1 MSIEIDAKMVT
12 KDGMMKKRDLI
23 LLGAMLALG
32 GPVQAAPAVNEGYDW
47 ALRVSDEDRAD
58 AAILA
63 YEVDGTD
70 DQPLNFT
77 CEEASNRIF
86 VGISGHSPDL
96 TAIDLVSGDAALHV
110 AGTTETEEMPYFS
123 STEEIAGDAPFF
135 RAFVA
140 NGWLRMTDGTAS
152 LDMAATA
159 SGKQAITD
167 FARFCT
173 G

>member
-1 MSIEIDAKMVT
+1 MMT
-12 KDGMMKKRDLI
+12 KDRMMKKRTLI
-23 LLGAMLALG
+23 VAGILAGAMLGSAA
-32 GPVQAAPAVNEGYDW
+32 QAAPAVNEGYDW

-77 CEEASNRIF
+77 CEEGSNRIF

-96 TAIDLVSGDAALHV
+96 TAIDLVSGEAALHV
-110 AGTTETEEMPYFS
+110 AGTTEAEEMPYFS
-123 STEEIAGDAPFF
+123 STEEIAADAPFF

-159 SGKQAITD
+159 SGRRAIAD
-167 FARFCT
+167 FARFCA

>member
-1 MSIEIDAKMVT
+1 MMT
-12 KDGMMKKRDLI
+12 KDGMMRKFNLI
-23 LLGAMLALG
+23 VLGAMLALG
-32 GPVQAAPAVNEGYDW
+32 GMANAAPAVNEGYDW
-47 ALRVSDEDRAD
+47 ALRVSNEDRAD

-77 CEEASNRIF
+77 CEQASNRIF

-96 TAIDLVSGDAALHV
+96 SAIDLVSGDAALHV

-140 NGWLRMTDGTAS
+140 KGWLRMTDGTAS
-152 LDMAATA
+152 FEMAATA
-159 SGKQAITD
+159 SGKQAIAD